1 MATTFNRTFSTT
13 GNATSS
19 LVVLAMSVSY
29 TDTANA
35 TESHAIA
42 ISKTLS
48 NATSNT
54 DSPAIAYSK
63 TLSNSATISDAV
75 VKTNNLGVSNSK
87 SATDSVNSI
96 NTSKGITETETATE
110 AAVKSLSKVA
120 TDGSS
125 TDDSGVGSMQDY
137 WDPLYCSEDYV
148 GTGWT
153 FT

>member
-1 MATTFNRTFSTT
+1 MCIR
-13 GNATSS
+13 
-19 LVVLAMSVSY
+19 
-29 TDTANA
+29 
-35 TESHAIA
+35 
-42 ISKTLS
+42 
-48 NATSNT
+48 
-54 DSPAIAYSK
+54 DS
-63 TLSNSATISDAV
+63 

-110 AAVKSLSKVA
+110 SAVKSLAKA
-120 TDGSS
+120 ASS
-125 TDDSGVGSMQDY
+125 SGTTDDSGVGSMQDY